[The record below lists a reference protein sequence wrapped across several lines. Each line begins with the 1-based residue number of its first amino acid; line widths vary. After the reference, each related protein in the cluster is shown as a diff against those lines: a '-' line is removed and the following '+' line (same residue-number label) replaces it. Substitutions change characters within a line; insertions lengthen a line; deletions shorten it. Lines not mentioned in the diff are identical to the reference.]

1 MHAIEENEGL
11 RKAKI
16 SDLEK
21 IALCHQL
28 AFPQALSTRLGKKI
42 VRKMLEWY
50 LADPKRFLLWIEKDN
65 QCIGYVGGMVS
76 DGSQVHGS
84 ASGMIQYAFNEL
96 FCALVVRP
104 WLWFHP
110 EIVSRY
116 KLILKNIY
124 FRLAKYNKP
133 YKERK
138 KHLLSASYVGLVVI
152 GVNPIH
158 QGKGL
163 GSLLL
168 KEFENQARSRGFSLL
183 RLTVLKENNRAIEAY
198 LKNGWGITEITKNSV
213 TMEKNIGRKND

>member
-11 RKAKI
+11 RKAKM

-84 ASGMIQYAFNEL
+84 ASGTIQYAFNEL

-124 FRLAKYNKP
+124 FRITKYNKP
-133 YKERK
+133 FKERK

-152 GVNPIH
+152 GVHPQY
-158 QGKGL
+158 QGKGY
-163 GSLLL
+163 GALLL
-168 KEFENQARSRGFSLL
+168 ESFERKTIELGYKRMS
-183 RLTVLKENNRAIEAY
+183 LTVLMHNHPAIKSY
-198 LKNGWGITEITKNSV
+198 TRNGWMISEYKGKSVNMQKIVDLNS
-213 TMEKNIGRKND
+213 

>member
-28 AFPQALSTRLGKKI
+28 AFLQALSTRLGKKI

-50 LADPKRFLLWIEKDN
+50 LADPKRFLLWIEKEN

-110 EIVSRY
+110 EIVSRF

-124 FRLAKYNKP
+124 FRIAKYNKP

-152 GVNPIH
+152 GVSPEH
-158 QGKGL
+158 QGKGVGGIL
-163 GSLLL
+163 FQ
-168 KEFENQARSRGFSLL
+168 EFENQAKSRGYNLL
-183 RLTVLKENNRAIEAY
+183 RLTVLQTNTQAIKAY
-198 LKNGWGITEITKNSV
+198 QKNGWVITETKGNSV
-213 TMEKNIGRKND
+213 AM